1 MPSKPKVFVP
11 HDELVSDADG
21 VCLLPYEKLGTYF
34 SSGVHIFLG
43 TVRRLGEGKGQGKNS
58 TGRNAL
64 GQNYWVFLGFV
75 SSCTTT
81 KGVEAARALSL
92 WAARPHQW
100 LHLGRE
106 AYLKWEG
113 GGEVKVGLWARG
125 KVFVS
130 NIEVCIVKRCL

>member
-1 MPSKPKVFVP
+1 MACIYFL
-11 HDELVSDADG
+11 ELLEDW
-21 VCLLPYEKLGTYF
+21 
-34 SSGVHIFLG
+34 
-43 TVRRLGEGKGQGKNS
+43 GEGKGQGKNS

-64 GQNYWVFLGFV
+64 GQNYLVFLGSV